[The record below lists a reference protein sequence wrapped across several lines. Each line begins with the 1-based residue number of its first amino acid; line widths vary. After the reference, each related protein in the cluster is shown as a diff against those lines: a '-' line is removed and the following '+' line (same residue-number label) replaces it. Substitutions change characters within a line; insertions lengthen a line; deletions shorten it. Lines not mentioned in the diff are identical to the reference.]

1 MFKSLVKDNIYIKG
15 RLVKLNKYVCRA
27 IINNYN
33 IIIYMVFIDSLKKD
47 FWKAEWDKNGVLN

>member
-47 FWKAEWDKNGVLN
+47 FCKAEWDKNGVLN